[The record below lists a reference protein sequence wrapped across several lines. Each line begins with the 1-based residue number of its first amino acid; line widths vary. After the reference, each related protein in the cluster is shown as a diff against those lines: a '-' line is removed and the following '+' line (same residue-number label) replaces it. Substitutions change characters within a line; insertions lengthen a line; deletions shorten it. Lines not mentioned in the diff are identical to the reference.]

1 MKHFNFLHLAALMA
15 IMGAAVVSCH
25 KDENPAVQDL
35 PGKTFSISITEQR
48 DKATFDWS
56 VSGGK
61 TVNPKETIQEL
72 CVTAYNTVT
81 LSTGGVEVNVSS
93 SDPTVVGVEKV
104 GSGSSSYRLVYKG
117 GSGDNAKVG
126 LVTIKVWNGTGSG
139 EIAQA
144 FNVKG
149 LEFVDVVGLRFNYGS
164 EYWDQDGN
172 YIECEGETLIVK
184 NVSWSRPP
192 LVCKQGDGANED
204 IKRSGKTDFT
214 WTQYHRGSIYDESI
228 GEYGSFRPNPEQGAL
243 MRFEGLE
250 PDNASFRTLT
260 AFESE
265 WDYYR
270 NMTQNQIAVGTIKPG
285 EYDNW
290 PNVTG
295 INADVNDYIGR
306 EIWMDRLGAPTYVA
320 CLSVPVSGNRTKYLY
335 LYYTPEGEPK

>member
-35 PGKTFSISITEQR
+35 PGKTFSIAITEQR

-72 CVTAYNTVT
+72 CVTAYNSVT

-164 EYWDQDGN
+164 EYWDKDGN

-184 NVSWSRPP
+184 NVSFSRPKM
-192 LVCKQGDGANED
+192 LCKDEDGYTYSNDPERP
-204 IKRSGKTDFT
+204 KKTDFT
-214 WTQYHRGSIYDESI
+214 WRQYKKPNIYDYEKETFI
-228 GEYGSFRPNPEQGAL
+228 TDPKTGAL

-250 PDNASFRTLT
+250 PENASFRTLT

-265 WDYYR
+265 WDFYR
-270 NMTQNQIAVGTIKPG
+270 NMTMYLLADGNIQPG

-295 INADVNDYIGR
+295 INADVSDYIGR
-306 EIWMDRLGAPTYVA
+306 EIWVYQLGAPTYVA

>member
-72 CVTAYNTVT
+72 CVTAYNSVT

-126 LVTIKVWNGTGSG
+126 LVTIRVWNGTGSG
-139 EIAQA
+139 EIAQS
-144 FNVKG
+144 FTVKG

-164 EYWDQDGN
+164 EYWDMDGN
-172 YIECEGETLIVK
+172 YVECEGETLIVK
-184 NVSWSRPP
+184 NVSFFRPP

-214 WTQYHRGSIYDESI
+214 VSQYLRGVIYDE
-228 GEYGSFRPNPEQGAL
+228 EKQTFVTNPKTGAL
-243 MRFEGLE
+243 MRFEGLVPE
-250 PDNASFRTLT
+250 NASFRTLT

-265 WDYYR
+265 WDFYR
-270 NMTQNQIAVGTIKPG
+270 HETESLVARGIIQPG

-295 INADVNDYIGR
+295 VNADVNDYIGR
-306 EIWMDRLGAPTYVA
+306 EIWFTGTAETYMA
-320 CLSVPVSGNRTKYLY
+320 CLSVPVNNNKTKYLY

>member
-1 MKHFNFLHLAALMA
+1 MKHFSFLHLAALMA
-15 IMGAAVVSCH
+15 IMGAAVVSCK
-25 KDENPAVQDL
+25 KDANPAVQDL

-81 LSTGGVEVNVSS
+81 LSTGGVDVNVSS
-93 SDPTVVGVEKV
+93 SDPTVVAVEKT
-104 GSGSSSYRLVYKG
+104 GTGSSSYRLVYKG
-117 GSGDNAKVG
+117 GSGDNAKVS

-144 FNVKG
+144 FTVKG

-172 YIECEGETLIVK
+172 YVECEGETLVVK
-184 NVSWSRPP
+184 NVSWARPGM
-192 LVCKQGDGANED
+192 LCKDEDGYTYKNDDERP
-204 IKRSGKTDFT
+204 KKTDFT
-214 WTQYHRGSIYDESI
+214 VSQYLRGVIYDE
-228 GEYGSFRPNPEQGAL
+228 EKQTFVTNPKTGAL

-250 PDNASFRTLT
+250 PENTSFRTLT

-265 WDYYR
+265 WDFYR
-270 NMTQNQIAVGTIKPG
+270 HETESLVARGIIQPG
-285 EYDNW
+285 EYADW
-290 PNVTG
+290 PNASG
-295 INADVNDYIGR
+295 ITADVSDYIGR
-306 EIWMDRLGAPTYVA
+306 EIWFTGTAQTYMA

>member
-81 LSTGGVEVNVSS
+81 LSTGGVDVNVSS

-172 YIECEGETLIVK
+172 YVECEGETLIVK

-204 IKRSGKTDFT
+204 IGRSGKTDFT
-214 WTQYHRGSIYDESI
+214 ISQYLKPNIYDYEKETFVTDPKS
-228 GEYGSFRPNPEQGAL
+228 GAL

-250 PDNASFRTLT
+250 PENASFRTLT

-270 NMTQNQIAVGTIKPG
+270 HKTESLIARGIIQPG
-285 EYDNW
+285 EYADW
-290 PNVTG
+290 PNVSG
-295 INADVNDYIGR
+295 ITADVSDYIGK
-306 EIWMDRLGAPTYVA
+306 EIWVYGIGAPTYVA

>member
-15 IMGAAVVSCH
+15 VMGAAVVSCH

-126 LVTIKVWNGTGSG
+126 LVTIKVWNGSGSG

-204 IKRSGKTDFT
+204 IKRFGKTDFT
-214 WTQYHRGSIYDESI
+214 VSQYLKKPIYDE
-228 GEYGSFRPNPEQGAL
+228 EKQTFVTNPKQGAL
-243 MRFEGLE
+243 LRFEGLE
-250 PDNASFRTLT
+250 PENASFRTLT

-265 WDYYR
+265 WDFYR
-270 NMTQNQIAVGTIKPG
+270 HKTESLVAQGIIQPN
-285 EYDNW
+285 EYADW

-295 INADVNDYIGR
+295 INADVSDYIGR
-306 EIWMDRLGAPTYVA
+306 EIWVTGTSQTYVA
-320 CLSVPVSGNRTKYLY
+320 CLSVPVNNNKTKYLY
-335 LYYTPEGEPK
+335 LYYTPEEDK

>member
-1 MKHFNFLHLAALMA
+1 MKHFNFLHLAAFMA
-15 IMGAAVVSCH
+15 VMGAAVVSCN

-81 LSTGGVEVNVSS
+81 HSTGGVEVNVSS

-126 LVTIKVWNGTGSG
+126 LATIRVWNGSGSA
-139 EIAQA
+139 EISQA
-144 FNVKG
+144 FTVKG
-149 LEFVDVVGLRFNYGS
+149 LEFVDVEGLRFNYGS

-172 YIECEGETLIVK
+172 YVECEGETLIVK

-204 IKRSGKTDFT
+204 VKRSGKTDFT
-214 WTQYHRGSIYDESI
+214 WTQYKKPNIYDYEKETFI
-228 GEYGSFRPNPEQGAL
+228 TDPKTGAL

-250 PDNASFRTLT
+250 PENASFRTLT

-270 NMTQNQIAVGTIKPG
+270 NMTMYLLADGNIQPG

-290 PNVTG
+290 PNVSG
-295 INADVNDYIGR
+295 INADVSDYVGR
-306 EIWMDRLGAPTYVA
+306 EIWVYQLGAPTYVA
-320 CLSVPVSGNRTKYLY
+320 CLSVPVSGNKTKYLY
-335 LYYTPEGEPK
+335 LYYTPEGEHK

>member
-1 MKHFNFLHLAALMA
+1 MKHFSFLHLAALMA
-15 IMGAAVVSCH
+15 IMGAAVVSCK
-25 KDENPAVQDL
+25 KDANPAVQDL

-81 LSTGGVEVNVSS
+81 LSTGGVDVNVSS
-93 SDPTVVGVEKV
+93 SDPTVVAVEKT
-104 GSGSSSYRLVYKG
+104 GTGSSSYRLVYKG
-117 GSGDNAKVG
+117 GSGDNAKVS
-126 LVTIKVWNGTGSG
+126 LVTIKVWNGTGSA

-149 LEFVDVVGLRFNYGS
+149 LEFVDVEGLRFNYGS

-172 YIECEGETLIVK
+172 YVECEGETLIVK

-204 IKRSGKTDFT
+204 VKRSGKTDFT
-214 WTQYHRGSIYDESI
+214 CSQYWKPNIYDYEK
-228 GEYGSFRPNPEQGAL
+228 ETFVVDPKNGAL

-250 PDNASFRTLT
+250 PENASFRTLT

-265 WDYYR
+265 WDFYR
-270 NMTQNQIAVGTIKPG
+270 HKTESLISVGVIQPG
-285 EYDNW
+285 EYADW

-295 INADVNDYIGR
+295 INADVSDYIGK
-306 EIWMDRLGAPTYVA
+306 EIWISGMGAPTYVA

-335 LYYTPEGEPK
+335 LYYSREGEPK

>member
-1 MKHFNFLHLAALMA
+1 MKHFSFLHLAALMA
-15 IMGAAVVSCH
+15 VMGAAVVSCK

-172 YIECEGETLIVK
+172 YVECEGETLIVK
-184 NVSWSRPP
+184 NVSFFRPP

-214 WTQYHRGSIYDESI
+214 VSQYLRGVIYDE
-228 GEYGSFRPNPEQGAL
+228 EKQTFVTNPKTGAL

-250 PDNASFRTLT
+250 PENASFRTLT

-270 NMTQNQIAVGTIKPG
+270 HMTNSLVARNIIQPG
-285 EYDNW
+285 KYDNW

-295 INADVNDYIGR
+295 INADVSDYIGR
-306 EIWMDRLGAPTYVA
+306 EIWNMGCDQTYIA
-320 CLSVPVSGNRTKYLY
+320 CLSIPVNKNKVKYLW
-335 LYYTPEGEPK
+335 LYYSREGEPK

>member
-15 IMGAAVVSCH
+15 IMGAAVVSCN

-117 GSGDNAKVG
+117 GSGDNAKLG
-126 LVTIKVWNGTGSG
+126 LVTIKVWNGTGTG
-139 EIAQA
+139 EITQA

-164 EYWDQDGN
+164 EYWDMDGN
-172 YIECEGETLIVK
+172 YVECEGETLIVK

-204 IKRSGKTDFT
+204 VKRSGKTDFT
-214 WTQYHRGSIYDESI
+214 VSQYLRGVIYDE
-228 GEYGSFRPNPEQGAL
+228 EKQTFVTNPKTGAL

-250 PDNASFRTLT
+250 PENASFRTLT

-270 NMTQNQIAVGTIKPG
+270 HMTNSLVARNIIQPG
-285 EYDNW
+285 KYDNW

-295 INADVNDYIGR
+295 INADVSDYIGR
-306 EIWMDRLGAPTYVA
+306 EIWNMGCDQTYIA
-320 CLSVPVSGNRTKYLY
+320 CLSIPVNNNKVKYLW
-335 LYYTPEGEPK
+335 LYYSREGEPK

>member
-117 GSGDNAKVG
+117 GSGDNAKVS

-139 EIAQA
+139 EIAQR
-144 FNVKG
+144 FTVKG
-149 LEFVDVVGLRFNYGS
+149 LEFVDVEGLRFTYGS
-164 EYWDQDGN
+164 EYWDMEGN
-172 YIECEGETLIVK
+172 YVECEGETLIVK

-192 LVCKQGDGANED
+192 LVCKNGDGDNEF

-214 WTQYHRGSIYDESI
+214 WRQYKKPTIYDYEKETFITDPKS
-228 GEYGSFRPNPEQGAL
+228 GAL

-250 PDNASFRTLT
+250 PENASFRTLT

-270 NMTQNQIAVGTIKPG
+270 HKTESLIAQGIIQPG

-295 INADVNDYIGR
+295 INADVSDYIGR
-306 EIWMDRLGAPTYVA
+306 EIWVYTLSAPTYVA

>member
-15 IMGAAVVSCH
+15 VMGAAVVSCH

-104 GSGSSSYRLVYKG
+104 GSSSSSYRLVYKG
-117 GSGDNAKVG
+117 GSGDNAKVS
-126 LVTIKVWNGTGSG
+126 LVTIKVWNGTGSA
-139 EIAQA
+139 EIAQR
-144 FNVKG
+144 FTVKG
-149 LEFVDVVGLRFNYGS
+149 LEFVDVEGLRFNYGS
-164 EYWDQDGN
+164 EYWDMDGN
-172 YIECEGETLIVK
+172 YVECEGETLIVK

-204 IKRSGKTDFT
+204 VKRSGKTDFT
-214 WTQYHRGSIYDESI
+214 WTQYKKPNIYDYEKETFI
-228 GEYGSFRPNPEQGAL
+228 TDPKTGAL

-250 PDNASFRTLT
+250 PENASFRTLT

-270 NMTQNQIAVGTIKPG
+270 NMTMYLLADGNIQPG

-295 INADVNDYIGR
+295 INADVSDYVGR
-306 EIWMDRLGAPTYVA
+306 EIWVYQLGAPTYVA
-320 CLSVPVSGNRTKYLY
+320 CLSVPVSGNKTKYLY
-335 LYYTPEGEPK
+335 LYYTPEGEHK

>member
-81 LSTGGVEVNVSS
+81 LSTGGVDVNVSS

-104 GSGSSSYRLVYKG
+104 GSGSSSYRLVYK
-117 GSGDNAKVG
+117 GDNAKVG

-172 YIECEGETLIVK
+172 YVECEGETLIVK
-184 NVSWSRPP
+184 NVSFSRPKM
-192 LVCKQGDGANED
+192 LCKDEDGYTYSNDSERP
-204 IKRSGKTDFT
+204 KKTDFT
-214 WTQYHRGSIYDESI
+214 VSQYLRGVIYDE
-228 GEYGSFRPNPEQGAL
+228 EKQTFVTNPKTGAL

-250 PDNASFRTLT
+250 PENASFRTLT

-265 WDYYR
+265 WDFYR
-270 NMTQNQIAVGTIKPG
+270 HKTESLVAQGIIQPG
-285 EYDNW
+285 EYADW
-290 PNVTG
+290 PNVSG
-295 INADVNDYIGR
+295 INADVSDYIGR
-306 EIWMDRLGAPTYVA
+306 EIWNMGCDKTYIA
-320 CLSVPVSGNRTKYLY
+320 CLSIPVNNNRTKYLY
-335 LYYTPEGEPK
+335 LYYSREGEPK

>member
-81 LSTGGVEVNVSS
+81 LSTGGVDVNVSS

-126 LVTIKVWNGTGSG
+126 LVIIKVWNGTGSG

-149 LEFVDVVGLRFNYGS
+149 LEFVDVEGLRLNYGS

-172 YIECEGETLIVK
+172 YVECEGETLIVK
-184 NVSWSRPP
+184 NVSFSRPKM
-192 LVCKQGDGANED
+192 LCKDEDGYTYSNDPE
-204 IKRSGKTDFT
+204 RPQKTDFT
-214 WTQYHRGSIYDESI
+214 VSQYLKKPIYDE
-228 GEYGSFRPNPEQGAL
+228 EKQTFVADPKQGAL
-243 MRFEGLE
+243 LRFEGLE
-250 PDNASFRTLT
+250 PENASFRTLT

-265 WDYYR
+265 WDFYR
-270 NMTQNQIAVGTIKPG
+270 NMTDALVSEGIIQPG
-285 EYDNW
+285 EYADW

-295 INADVNDYIGR
+295 INADVNDYIER
-306 EIWMDRLGAPTYVA
+306 EIWMTGSGAPTYVA
-320 CLSVPVSGNRTKYLY
+320 CLSVPVSGNKTKYLY
-335 LYYTPEGEPK
+335 LYYTPEGNK

>member
-15 IMGAAVVSCH
+15 VMGAAVVSCK
-25 KDENPAVQDL
+25 KDANPAVQDL

-126 LVTIKVWNGTGSG
+126 LVTIKVWNGTGTG
-139 EIAQA
+139 EITQA

-149 LEFVDVVGLRFNYGS
+149 LEFVDVVGLRFTYGS

-172 YIECEGETLIVK
+172 YVECEGETLIVK
-184 NVSWSRPP
+184 NVSFFRPP

-214 WTQYHRGSIYDESI
+214 WRQYEKPNIYDYEKETFI
-228 GEYGSFRPNPEQGAL
+228 VDPKTGAL

-250 PDNASFRTLT
+250 PENASFRTLT

-270 NMTQNQIAVGTIKPG
+270 HMTNSLVARSIIQPG

-295 INADVNDYIGR
+295 INADVSDYIGR
-306 EIWMDRLGAPTYVA
+306 EIWVYLLGAPTYVA
-320 CLSVPVSGNRTKYLY
+320 CLSVPVSGNRTKFLY
-335 LYYTPEGEPK
+335 LYYNSEGDK

>member
-1 MKHFNFLHLAALMA
+1 MKHFSFLHLAALMA
-15 IMGAAVVSCH
+15 IMGAAVVSCK
-25 KDENPAVQDL
+25 KDANPAVQDL

-139 EIAQA
+139 EIAQS
-144 FNVKG
+144 FTVKG
-149 LEFVDVVGLRFNYGS
+149 LEFVDVEGLRFNYGS
-164 EYWDQDGN
+164 EYWDQEGN
-172 YIECEGETLIVK
+172 YITCEGETLIVK

-204 IKRSGKTDFT
+204 VKRSGKTDFT
-214 WTQYHRGSIYDESI
+214 WRQYEKHNIYDYEK
-228 GEYGSFRPNPEQGAL
+228 ETFVVDPKTGAL
-243 MRFEGLE
+243 MRFEGFE
-250 PDNASFRTLT
+250 PENASFRTLT

-270 NMTQNQIAVGTIKPG
+270 NMTMYLLADGSIQPG
-285 EYDNW
+285 EYADW
-290 PNVTG
+290 PNVSG
-295 INADVNDYIGR
+295 INADVSDYIGK
-306 EIWMDRLGAPTYVA
+306 EIWVYGIGAPTYVA

-335 LYYTPEGEPK
+335 LYYNSEEDK

>member
-1 MKHFNFLHLAALMA
+1 MKHFSFLHLAALMA
-15 IMGAAVVSCH
+15 IMGAAVVSCK
-25 KDENPAVQDL
+25 KDANPAVQDL
-35 PGKTFSISITEQR
+35 PGKTFSIAITEQR

-117 GSGDNAKVG
+117 GSGDNAKVS
-126 LVTIKVWNGTGSG
+126 LVTIRVWNGTGSA

-149 LEFVDVVGLRFNYGS
+149 LEFVDVEGLRFNYGS

-204 IKRSGKTDFT
+204 VKRSGKTDFT
-214 WTQYHRGSIYDESI
+214 WRQYEKPNIYDYEKETFI
-228 GEYGSFRPNPEQGAL
+228 VDPKTGAL

-250 PDNASFRTLT
+250 PENASFRTLT

-265 WDYYR
+265 WDFYR
-270 NMTQNQIAVGTIKPG
+270 HKTESLVAQGIIQPG

-295 INADVNDYIGR
+295 INADVSDYIGR
-306 EIWMDRLGAPTYVA
+306 EIWVYELGAPTYVA

-335 LYYTPEGEPK
+335 LYYNSEEDK

>member
-15 IMGAAVVSCH
+15 VMGAAVVSCN

-35 PGKTFSISITEQR
+35 PGKTFSISITENR

-126 LVTIKVWNGTGSG
+126 LVTIKIWNGTGSA
-139 EIAQA
+139 EIAQS
-144 FNVKG
+144 FTVKG
-149 LEFVDVVGLRFNYGS
+149 LEFVDVEGLRFNYGS

-172 YIECEGETLIVK
+172 YVECEGETLIVK

-204 IKRSGKTDFT
+204 VKRSGKTDFT
-214 WTQYHRGSIYDESI
+214 VSQYLRGVIYDE
-228 GEYGSFRPNPEQGAL
+228 EKQTFVTNPKTGAL

-250 PDNASFRTLT
+250 PENASFRTLT

-265 WDYYR
+265 WDFYR
-270 NMTQNQIAVGTIKPG
+270 HKTESLVAQGIIQPG
-285 EYDNW
+285 EYADW
-290 PNVTG
+290 PNVSG
-295 INADVNDYIGR
+295 INADVSDYIGR
-306 EIWMDRLGAPTYVA
+306 EIWNMGCDKTYIA
-320 CLSVPVSGNRTKYLY
+320 CLSIPVNNNRTKYLY
-335 LYYTPEGEPK
+335 LYYSREGEPK

>member
-126 LVTIKVWNGTGSG
+126 LVTIKVWNGTGAA
-139 EIAQA
+139 EIAQS
-144 FNVKG
+144 FTVKG

-164 EYWDQDGN
+164 EYWDKDGN
-172 YIECEGETLIVK
+172 YVECEGETLIVK
-184 NVSWSRPP
+184 NVSWSRPKM
-192 LVCKQGDGANED
+192 LCKDEDGYTYSNDPERP
-204 IKRSGKTDFT
+204 KKTDFT
-214 WTQYHRGSIYDESI
+214 WRQYGKPNIYDYEK
-228 GEYGSFRPNPEQGAL
+228 ETFVVDPKTGAL

-250 PDNASFRTLT
+250 PENASFRTLT

-265 WDYYR
+265 WDFYR
-270 NMTQNQIAVGTIKPG
+270 HKTESLVAQGIIQPG

-290 PNVTG
+290 PNVSG
-295 INADVNDYIGR
+295 INADVSDYVGR
-306 EIWMDRLGAPTYVA
+306 EIWVYELGAPTYVA

-335 LYYTPEGEPK
+335 LYYTPEGDK

>member
-15 IMGAAVVSCH
+15 VMGAAVVSCH

-72 CVTAYNTVT
+72 CVTAYNSVT

-104 GSGSSSYRLVYKG
+104 GSGSTSYRLVYKG

-139 EIAQA
+139 ETAQA

-164 EYWDQDGN
+164 EYWDKDGN

-204 IKRSGKTDFT
+204 VKRSGKTDFT
-214 WTQYHRGSIYDESI
+214 VSQYLKKPIYDE
-228 GEYGSFRPNPEQGAL
+228 EKQTFVADPKQGAL
-243 MRFEGLE
+243 LRFEGLE
-250 PDNASFRTLT
+250 PENASFRTLT

-265 WDYYR
+265 CDYYR
-270 NMTQNQIAVGTIKPG
+270 NITIYLIADGIIQPG
-285 EYDNW
+285 EYNNW
-290 PNVTG
+290 PNVSG
-295 INADVNDYIGR
+295 INDDVSEYIGR
-306 EIWMDRLGAPTYVA
+306 EMWFTGTAQTYMA
-320 CLSVPVSGNRTKYLY
+320 CLTIPVNNNKSKYLW
-335 LYYTPEGEPK
+335 LYYNPEEDK

>member
-81 LSTGGVEVNVSS
+81 LSTGGVDVNVSS

-172 YIECEGETLIVK
+172 YVECEGETLIVK
-184 NVSWSRPP
+184 NVSFSRPKM
-192 LVCKQGDGANED
+192 LCKDEDGYTYSNDSERP
-204 IKRSGKTDFT
+204 KKTDFT
-214 WTQYHRGSIYDESI
+214 YFQYKRPNIYDYEKETFVTDPKC
-228 GEYGSFRPNPEQGAL
+228 GTL

-250 PDNASFRTLT
+250 PENASFRTLT

-265 WDYYR
+265 WDFYR
-270 NMTQNQIAVGTIKPG
+270 HKTESLVAQGIIQPG
-285 EYDNW
+285 EYADW
-290 PNVTG
+290 PNVSG
-295 INADVNDYIGR
+295 INADVSDYIGK
-306 EIWMDRLGAPTYVA
+306 EIWIYSIGAPTYVA
-320 CLSVPVSGNRTKYLY
+320 CLSVPVSGNKTKYLY
-335 LYYTPEGEPK
+335 LYYTPEGEQK

>member
-126 LVTIKVWNGTGSG
+126 LVTIKVWNGTGAG
-139 EIAQA
+139 EIAQR
-144 FNVKG
+144 FTVKG

-164 EYWDQDGN
+164 EYWDKDGN
-172 YIECEGETLIVK
+172 YVECEGETLIVK
-184 NVSWSRPP
+184 NVSFSRPGIM
-192 LVCKQGDGANED
+192 CKEGDVYTYTPNPERP
-204 IKRSGKTDFT
+204 KKTDFT
-214 WTQYHRGSIYDESI
+214 WTQYKKPNIYDYEKETFI
-228 GEYGSFRPNPEQGAL
+228 TDPKTGAL

-250 PDNASFRTLT
+250 PENASFRTLT

-265 WDYYR
+265 WDFYR
-270 NMTQNQIAVGTIKPG
+270 NMTMYLLADGNIQPG

-295 INADVNDYIGR
+295 INADVSDYIGR
-306 EIWMDRLGAPTYVA
+306 EIWVYQLGAPTYVA

-335 LYYTPEGEPK
+335 LYYTPEGEQK